1 MNYLELIESLT
12 VRDIENLQSDLFGGE
27 FSDNLTISFL
37 IKNATKRY
45 GTNDK
50 VREYL
55 DCL

>member
-27 FSDNLTISFL
+27 FSDTLTISFL
-37 IKNATKRY
+37 IKNAAKRY

-50 VREYL
+50 IREYL